1 MNSLGQNNLFLNDN
15 KKFLNHYKLLSR
27 VERGNIMQFIGDI
40 KQPQKKSAGSWHLRV
55 QRNCNARASNWVYKL
70 RVASLCTFNSTDV
83 FGQWIRFGNILLWL
97 ATANH
102 KDCCFK
108 FQNWSRDE
116 IFGWAWSEDF
126 FTFEWSHKPSQ
137 PHRNLACNSGV
148 HYWLQGFLYTTQK

>member
-1 MNSLGQNNLFLNDN
+1 MTTRSFLIIISFSLELKEGILCNLSETLNN
-15 KKFLNHYKLLSR
+15 H
-27 VERGNIMQFIGDI
+27 
-40 KQPQKKSAGSWHLRV
+40 KKSAGSWHLRV

-83 FGQWIRFGNILLWL
+83 FGQWIRFGNILLRL